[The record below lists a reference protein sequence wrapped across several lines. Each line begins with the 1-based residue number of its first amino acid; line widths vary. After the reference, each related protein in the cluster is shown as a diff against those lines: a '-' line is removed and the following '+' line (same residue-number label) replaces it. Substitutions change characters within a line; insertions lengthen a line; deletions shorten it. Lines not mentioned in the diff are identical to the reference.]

1 MRKCHKKN
9 IADIKA
15 RGAEFCENV
24 IQNIP
29 DTSKNEDVV
38 KMVTDISKMF
48 SDIYK
53 KRTAIACDVKTPRC
67 SEKGERGANER

>member
-1 MRKCHKKN
+1 MEQKKL
-9 IADIKA
+9 IEVKA

-67 SEKGERGANER
+67 SGKGE

>member
-1 MRKCHKKN
+1 MPQKN
-9 IADIKA
+9 IGDIKA

-29 DTSKNEDVV
+29 DTPKNEEVV

-53 KRTAIACDVKTPRC
+53 KRSTIACDVKTPKC
-67 SEKGERGANER
+67 GEKGE

>member
-1 MRKCHKKN
+1 MEHKKLST
-9 IADIKA
+9 IKG

-29 DTSKNEDVV
+29 DTPKNEDVV

-67 SEKGERGANER
+67 SEKGDVQK

>member
-1 MRKCHKKN
+1 MPQKN
-9 IADIKA
+9 IVDIKA

-29 DTSKNEDVV
+29 DTAKNEEVV

-53 KRTAIACDVKTPRC
+53 KRSANAYDVKTPKC
-67 SEKGERGANER
+67 GGKGE

>member
-1 MRKCHKKN
+1 MEHKKLST
-9 IADIKA
+9 IKG

-29 DTSKNEDVV
+29 DTPKNEDVV

-67 SEKGERGANER
+67 SEKGGTQK

>member
-1 MRKCHKKN
+1 MKQN
-9 IADIKA
+9 SIVDIKA

-24 IQNIP
+24 IQNIS
-29 DTSKNEDVV
+29 DTPKNEEVV

-53 KRTAIACDVKTPRC
+53 KRSTIACDVKTPKC
-67 SEKGERGANER
+67 GEKGE